1 MLLGLGTDVKAKLF
15 LKVYLE
21 LDILTSYL
29 FLDKS
34 SANVYA
40 AHNYLLYW

>member
-1 MLLGLGTDVKAKLF
+1 MESKELKYELLLGMGTDFKAKLF

-29 FLDKS
+29 F
-34 SANVYA
+34 
-40 AHNYLLYW
+40 